1 MAGGEPAVDDS
12 NRMIPLENYG
22 IQVMSVGFLLPADDP
37 HKPIIWRGPLLQKAL
52 NQLLHDVGATTLPLK
67 TPQTQ
72 L

>member
-1 MAGGEPAVDDS
+1 
-12 NRMIPLENYG
+12 MIPLENYG

-52 NQLLHDVGATTLPLK
+52 NQLLYDVGATNLK
-67 TPQTQ
+67 TPQAQ